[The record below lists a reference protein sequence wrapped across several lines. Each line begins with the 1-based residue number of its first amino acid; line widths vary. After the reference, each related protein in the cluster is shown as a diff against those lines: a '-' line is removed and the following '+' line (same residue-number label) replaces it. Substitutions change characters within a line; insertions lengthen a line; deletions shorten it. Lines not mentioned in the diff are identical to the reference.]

1 MTISDLIELLEYLE
15 SKNQE
20 SNEKQEEKFNYILD
34 EIRAL
39 EYDLELIKE
48 KLKIKDNLYWVYQNN
63 LKFNDTKKKRII

>member
-39 EYDLELIKE
+39 EYDFELIKE
-48 KLKIKDNLYWVYQNN
+48 KLKIKDNLY
-63 LKFNDTKKKRII
+63 